1 MNFMHIF
8 LEQTTGSAEGGGLM
22 GGMGGMLLMMV
33 ALLGVMYLFT
43 IRPENKRKKEAENMR
58 NSIKVGD
65 KVTTIGGMVGSICH
79 IKEDRVVIETSAD
92 RVRVE
97 FLKSAIQSNDTAN
110 ERARAEAEKLAAAR
124 KREREERKA
133 AKGKR

>member
-8 LEQTTGSAEGGGLM
+8 LEQTTGSAGGGGLM

-65 KVTTIGGMVGSICH
+65 KVTTIGGLVGSICH
-79 IKEDRVVIETSAD
+79 IKEDRVVIETGAD

>member
-8 LEQTTGSAEGGGLM
+8 LEQTSGSVGGGSPL
-22 GGMGGMLLMMV
+22 GGMGGMILMMV
-33 ALLGVMYLFT
+33 ALLGVMYFVT
-43 IRPENKRKKEAENMR
+43 IRPENKRKKEAEAMR

-65 KVTTIGGMVGSICH
+65 KVTTIGGLVGTICH
-79 IKEDRVVIETSAD
+79 VKEDKIVLETSAD

-97 FLKSAIQSNDTAN
+97 FLKSAIQSNDSAN
-110 ERARAEAEKLAAAR
+110 ERARAEAEKIAAAR
-124 KREREERKA
+124 RREREERKA

>member
-65 KVTTIGGMVGSICH
+65 KVTTIGGLVGSICH
-79 IKEDRVVIETSAD
+79 IKEDRVVIETGAD